1 MSARVEELVPA
12 DFHDIGSGHALVR
25 VRLTGTPGPEWA
37 NLWSAALL
45 AAKGDPGHK
54 LVLESSEPEMKIH
67 QGRIA
72 LEYKTSDAGRATDVF
87 KVIRD
92 VLVPDVNRVFE
103 EQATR
108 KAEQARLAE
117 ERANQGKTNFEA
129 IRSAVIEESRRQR

>member
-1 MSARVEELVPA
+1 M
-12 DFHDIGSGHALVR
+12 
-25 VRLTGTPGPEWA
+25 
-37 NLWSAALL
+37 
-45 AAKGDPGHK
+45 AAKGDAGHK
-54 LVLESSEPEMKIH
+54 MVLESSEPEMKIH

-72 LEYKTSDAGRATDVF
+72 LEYKTSDARRATDVF

-117 ERANQGKTNFEA
+117 ERANLGKTNFEA
-129 IRSAVIEESRRQR
+129 IRSAVIEESKRQR